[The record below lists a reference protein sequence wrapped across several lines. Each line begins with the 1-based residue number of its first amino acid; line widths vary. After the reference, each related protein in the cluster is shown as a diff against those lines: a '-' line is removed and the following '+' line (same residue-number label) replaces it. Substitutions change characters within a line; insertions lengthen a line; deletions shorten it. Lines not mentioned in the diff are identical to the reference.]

1 MLGQFVN
8 VQPYNSCGGEGRI
21 IRNKCSEC
29 HGEGRVQKPEKIKVN
44 IPSGVANGNY
54 ITLRRQG
61 NAGIRGGEPGDL
73 IVLIEEKEHEH
84 FEREGNDIYYDLML
98 SIPDAILGTEV
109 EVPTLTGKAKENVAP
124 DTHAGTRL
132 RMNGR
137 CIIGMNHPGTGDQY
151 IKSQLYIPK
160 VLTSEEIEHIIT
172 LKDEAHFDP
181 KNARKREKNFFSKI
195 KDVFS

>member
-1 MLGQFVN
+1 MKLRVELTLEEIAAGVEKTLRVKRHVTSGSCNRSGDESDEDFENCPTCSGMVEIRQVSRTMFGQFVN
-8 VQPYNSCGGEGRI
+8 VQPCHSCGGEGRI
-21 IRNKCSEC
+21 SRNKCSEC

-44 IPSGVANGNY
+44 IPSGEANGNY

-109 EVPTLTGKAKENVAP
+109 EVPTLKGNAKVKV
-124 DTHAGTRL
+124 
-132 RMNGR
+132 GR
-137 CIIGMNHPGTGDQY
+137 
-151 IKSQLYIPK
+151 
-160 VLTSEEIEHIIT
+160 
-172 LKDEAHFDP
+172 
-181 KNARKREKNFFSKI
+181 
-195 KDVFS
+195 